1 MLPLRG
7 SSLSQLFGVEGQ
19 QFGSPLHRLGEGQGR
34 GGKRLPLE
42 SLLPHCDRCLT
53 GASALDFVHP
63 HVEWK
68 AEHAF
73 WAPKS
78 TKVQHELNLP

>member
-19 QFGSPLHRLGEGQGR
+19 QFGSTLLTLEEEGSC
-34 GGKRLPLE
+34 GGKRLHPE

-73 WAPKS
+73 WAPKGTRMQYES
-78 TKVQHELNLP
+78 NLP